1 MSINLFDL
9 TGKVALI
16 TGATHGLGMAMAT
29 GLGNAGATIVVTG
42 NSSQTKLNT
51 AVSTYKA
58 AGLNVHGYL
67 FDVTDE
73 ESVKS
78 SIKAIEAEVGA
89 IDILVN
95 NAGIIK
101 RTPLVDMEVADFEQV
116 IKVDLVAPF
125 IVSKYVAKGM
135 IERKAGK
142 IINIWRIC
150 CCKRWFENVDSKYGN
165 RMGEV

>member
-42 NSSQTKLNT
+42 NSSQSKLDT
-51 AVSTYKA
+51 AVATYKTE
-58 AGLNVHGYL
+58 GLKAYGYL

-73 ESVKS
+73 NAVK
-78 SIKAIEAEVGA
+78 INIEAIESETGN

-95 NAGIIK
+95 IAGIIK
-101 RTPLVDMEVADFEQV
+101 RTP
-116 IKVDLVAPF
+116 
-125 IVSKYVAKGM
+125 
-135 IERKAGK
+135 
-142 IINIWRIC
+142 
-150 CCKRWFENVDSKYGN
+150 
-165 RMGEV
+165 